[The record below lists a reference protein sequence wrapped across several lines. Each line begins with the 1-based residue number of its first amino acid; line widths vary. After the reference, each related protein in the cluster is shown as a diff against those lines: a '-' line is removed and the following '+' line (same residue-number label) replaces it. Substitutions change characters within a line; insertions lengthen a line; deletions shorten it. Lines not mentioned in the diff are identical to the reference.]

1 MTLSP
6 AQCRAAR
13 ALLNWSQED
22 LVRHSKITKKTIADF
37 ERGATTPRAQTLA
50 QILAAFEA
58 QGVEFLNGNRP
69 GGCALVTTHRRDNMW
84 PRARKSVGV
93 RHGCLPVKA
102 ARHTAGAL

>member
-13 ALLNWSQED
+13 ALLNWSQEE

-50 QILAAFEA
+50 QLLAAFDKA
-58 QGVEFLNGNRP
+58 GIEFLNGKRP
-69 GGCALVTTHRRDNMW
+69 G
-84 PRARKSVGV
+84 ARLS
-93 RHGCLPVKA
+93 R
-102 ARHTAGAL
+102 T